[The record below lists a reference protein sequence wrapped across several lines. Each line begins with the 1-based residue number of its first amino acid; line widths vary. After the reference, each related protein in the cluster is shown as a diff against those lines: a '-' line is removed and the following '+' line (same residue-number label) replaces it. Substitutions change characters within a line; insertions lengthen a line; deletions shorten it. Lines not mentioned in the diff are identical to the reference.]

1 MTVYNEINNMRDMG
15 LIIQSTRELLE
26 QSIKKKK
33 KHNILY
39 ISVHTAQ
46 KTLEDV
52 PKNKSTNVK
61 ANSRTTIQDEN
72 IMNTSLNRLVK

>member
-33 KHNILY
+33 NTISFTSVYTLLRKPWKTSQKIKVLMLRLIPGQLY
-39 ISVHTAQ
+39 KM
-46 KTLEDV
+46 KTL
-52 PKNKSTNVK
+52 
-61 ANSRTTIQDEN
+61 
-72 IMNTSLNRLVK
+72 